1 MKKSTTNFE
10 FRKRMDDWNT
20 IPEAIELTC
29 KKN

>member
-1 MKKSTTNFE
+1 MKKSNTTLG
-10 FRKRMDDWNT
+10 FRKRMVDWNT